1 MPELTAAIE
10 TAAGLARVAA
20 MPAGETLA
28 AMVRAIETDG
38 DAARGEQIYRRAD
51 LLCTSCHAIAG
62 AGGQVGPDLTSIGAS
77 APADY
82 LLESLVDPQARVK
95 EGYQVVNVT
104 RRNGTVAAG
113 ILVRDGTAD
122 IALRDG
128 ADNVITIPTAEI
140 ASRTVSPTSLMPP
153 GLTAQL
159 RRDEFL
165 DLAKFLSRLG
175 ATGGATVPN
184 ERVVRRWQ
192 ILAAD
197 QAISARLRE
206 EGMGY
211 AARPGAPLPW
221 RAAYSTVA
229 GTLPLGEVSVVG
241 YFNPMRYRVVKFEID
256 ASQAGAATLDFG
268 ADHGLTIWLDG
279 QAASLAGQT
288 ATFNLAPGRH
298 VVTVAIDI
306 AAFPLDALRVRLDR
320 AAGGVQLVSGK

>member
-1 MPELTAAIE
+1 M
-10 TAAGLARVAA
+10 
-20 MPAGETLA
+20 
-28 AMVRAIETDG
+28 
-38 DAARGEQIYRRAD
+38 
-51 LLCTSCHAIAG
+51 
-62 AGGQVGPDLTSIGAS
+62 
-77 APADY
+77 
-82 LLESLVDPQARVK
+82 K

-113 ILVRDGTAD
+113 ILVRDGTTE

-128 ADNVITIPTAEI
+128 TDSVITIPTAEI
-140 ASRTVSPTSLMPP
+140 ASRTVSSTSLMPP

-184 ERVVRRWQ
+184 EPVVRRWQ

-211 AARPGAPLPW
+211 AARAGAPLPW

-229 GTLPLGEVSVVG
+229 GTLPLGDVPVVG
-241 YFNPMRYRVVKFEID
+241 YFNPMRYRVVRFEID
-256 ASQAGAATLDFG
+256 ASQAGSATLDFG
-268 ADHGLTIWLDG
+268 ADRGLTIWLDG

-288 ATFNLAPGRH
+288 TTFNLAPGRH

-306 AAFPLDALRVRLDR
+306 AAFPSEALRVRLDR
-320 AAGGVQLVSGK
+320 SAGGVQFVSGK